1 MDRRTFLTTLAAA
14 GAAFAIPTGAEAAT
28 WINLGSRKV
37 NGLVDVDR
45 INVGANWGR
54 FRRIRLKV
62 RGTPLFIARIV
73 VEFGNGGEQ
82 VIRFNQL
89 FLPGQSTGSL
99 DLLGDQR
106 FIKHVTFVYGKLPL
120 GQGATYVD
128 LQGRR

>member
-1 MDRRTFLTTLAAA
+1 MNRRTFMTTLAGA
-14 GAAFAIPTGAEAAT
+14 GASLMIPASAEAAA
-28 WINLGSRKV
+28 WLQLGSRKV

-45 INVGANWGR
+45 INVGASFGR

-99 DLLGDQR
+99 DLAGEKR
-106 FIKHVTFVYGKLPL
+106 FIQHVTFVYGKLPL